1 MTATPPALL
10 HQQALAAERRHG
22 QHRLRLY
29 PTHSDSTCLTGD
41 GARGWKNYNGYTD
54 TTFRP
59 GLWYVMPVQKLD
71 HIQFIGGML
80 NGSILNTHAL
90 YRDIVQDIYSTYP

>member
-1 MTATPPALL
+1 MTATPPA
-10 HQQALAAERRHG
+10 AF
-22 QHRLRLY
+22 
-29 PTHSDSTCLTGD
+29 TSTSAGCRTTAWSTPSPPCLTDD

-59 GLWYVMPVQKLD
+59 GLWYVMPVQTLD

-80 NGSILNTHAL
+80 NGSILNTRAL

>member
-1 MTATPPALL
+1 MVNTVSA
-10 HQQALAAERRHG
+10 
-22 QHRLRLY
+22 LY

-59 GLWYVMPVQKLD
+59 GLWYVMPVQTLD

-80 NGSILNTHAL
+80 NGSILNTRAL
-90 YRDIVQDIYSTYP
+90 YRDIVRDIYSTYP